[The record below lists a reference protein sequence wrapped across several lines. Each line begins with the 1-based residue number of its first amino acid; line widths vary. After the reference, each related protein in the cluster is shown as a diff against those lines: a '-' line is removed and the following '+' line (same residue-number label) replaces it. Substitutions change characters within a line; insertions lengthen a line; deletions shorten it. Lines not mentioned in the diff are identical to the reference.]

1 MSQNLSEMLRN
12 EEIYNDNDEENDID
26 GYDECDFG
34 GIDFFGF
41 INGFILLY
49 NLFHKKNMAEFESI
63 KSNKDC
69 LKLFLKKYKYFD
81 KKNQTKKSLIYQ
93 LFEYDEFKHYTRN
106 QKRSIYRYISKKIHT
121 MNKHGQSCKTELSC
135 EKILSDIIKNILT
148 IAITKNSLLAN
159 SQFTSRF
166 VKSMIKAGYLN
177 MSENVL
183 IISSETNT
191 LNGNATHCK
200 NVGEAWMKMCS
211 PNYNIKVIF
220 MCSNNTRIKDI
231 SELLDLFENNRCQS
245 KSEFINIHWDEAHN
259 RNEGIPVY
267 RNYAENILLHRSVRE
282 FIPITA
288 SGDTIFDDENPI
300 WLKKNL
306 DKNRL
311 NFINKDMESSMIKSD
326 SDLYSSIDDGIKIS
340 IEDEY
345 PEQHH
350 NNNINEADFKYIYS
364 ASTPEDYIKKGHV
377 NFCHEALIGNE
388 ERALNYGKTILS
400 NEKIHII
407 QKNISNLLIEET
419 EEKIFLNDVANYHLI
434 ITPCRQIITYMLMK
448 FACLCEYEPV
458 TIGLFGGDI
467 HFRYRYESR
476 TLAGK
481 IMDRNSDKEFNDILY
496 RWLNENNLLSRPV
509 IIFGNYKNVG
519 ESNTFVNSKYGYLR
533 SVSLLPGCK
542 LTSEE
547 IYQYFLRSCFILDR
561 FKQDNPLFKKEDV
574 IKFIIGEK
582 EAIRDAETYEKQ
594 NDDYVQDLIDNLENI
609 EEHNMEF
616 DDAPQ
621 NSTSS
626 SNNSSSTRRSIPIQF
641 IIGDV
646 DNENVIAMVE
656 IMKKESRDEDNKSY
670 FMEYLIKA
678 IEEFAVEFVD
688 HNSTPINLALYT
700 LKEFRCYRTG
710 NDIDSYRFRNY
721 KAHFEQ
727 KMLYKNG
734 DIKKNECEIHCCI
747 NQYKVIIKDEPRPFI
762 NNTNTFYMTFAY

>member
-12 EEIYNDNDEENDID
+12 EEINDNDEE
-26 GYDECDFG
+26 YDECDFG
-34 GIDFFGF
+34 GIDFFAF
-41 INGFILLY
+41 INMFVQLY
-49 NLFHKKNMAEFESI
+49 NLFHKKNIDEFESI

-81 KKNQTKKSLIYQ
+81 KKNPIKKSLIYE

-106 QKRSIYRYISKKIHT
+106 QKRSIYRYITKKIHN

-135 EKILSDIIKNILT
+135 EKILSDITKKILT

-166 VKSMIKAGYLN
+166 VKSMLKAGYTN
-177 MSENVL
+177 MSKNVL
-183 IISSETNT
+183 IISSDVNT
-191 LNGNATHCK
+191 LNGNASHCK
-200 NVGEAWMKMCS
+200 NVGEAWIKMCN
-211 PNYNIKVIF
+211 PNYDIKVIF
-220 MCSNNTRIKDI
+220 MCSNNTRIKEI
-231 SELLDLFENNRCQS
+231 SELLDLIENNRCQL
-245 KSEFINIHWDEAHN
+245 KSEFNNIHWDEAHN
-259 RNEGIPVY
+259 RTEGIPVY
-267 RNYAENILLHRSVRE
+267 RNYAENILLHSSVKE

-288 SGDTIFDDENPI
+288 SVDTIFDDKNPI
-300 WLKKNL
+300 WLKANL

-326 SDLYSSIDDGIKIS
+326 SALYSSIDDSIKLS
-340 IEDEY
+340 VEDEY
-345 PEQHH
+345 SEQQY
-350 NNNINEADFKYIYS
+350 NNNFNESDFKHIYPT
-364 ASTPEDYIKKGHV
+364 STPEDYIKKGRV
-377 NFCHEALIGNE
+377 NFCHEALIGDE
-388 ERALNYGKTILS
+388 EKSLNYGKTILS

-407 QKNISNLLIEET
+407 QKNISNVLIEET
-419 EEKIFLNDVANYHLI
+419 EEKIFLKDVANYHLI

-458 TIGLFGGDI
+458 TIGLFGGNI
-467 HFRYRYESR
+467 YFRYRYESR
-476 TLAGK
+476 TYTGEF
-481 IMDRNSDKEFNDILY
+481 MDRNSDKEFNDILY
-496 RWLNENNLLSRPV
+496 RWLNENNLLRRPV

-547 IYQYFLRSCFILDR
+547 IYQYFLRSCFIIER

-609 EEHNMEF
+609 EEPNMEF
-616 DDAPQ
+616 DDVPQ
-621 NSTSS
+621 NSTLGSS
-626 SNNSSSTRRSIPIQF
+626 SNSNTSKRSIPIQF
-641 IIGDV
+641 IIADSS
-646 DNENVIAMVE
+646 NENVIAMVE
-656 IMKKESRDEDNKSY
+656 IMKKESRDEDDKSE
-670 FMEYLIKA
+670 FMENLGKA
-678 IEEFAVEFVD
+678 IEAFAVEFVD
-688 HNSTPINLALYT
+688 HNSTPINLESYT
-700 LKEFRCYRTG
+700 LKEFRCYRSG
-710 NDIDSYRFRNY
+710 NIVDSYRFRNY

-727 KMLYKNG
+727 KMSYKNG

-747 NQYKVIIKDEPRPFI
+747 NPYKVIIPNEPKPFI
-762 NNTNTFYMTFAY
+762 NNPNTFYMTFAY